1 MKKTLKQIL
10 LGVVCIMALTTI
22 ASCDK
27 DGNESGNGTPGGGGN
42 TPAGYV
48 DLNLPTGTLWKTT
61 NETNP
66 NDENG
71 LYTYD
76 EAMAAFGNKLPTK
89 GQYEELRHSCIWTWT
104 GSGYEIVGQNNN
116 YITLPVTWSNND
128 FYGGDLYGGDYW
140 LSSPKDSDSAWC
152 FHFDCY
158 EDGHGGSTGYSDAI
172 VSNRSERKTVRLVQY

>member
-10 LGVVCIMALTTI
+10 FGVVCIMALTTI
-22 ASCDK
+22 TSCDK
-27 DGNESGNGTPGGGGN
+27 DGNESGNSTPGGGGN

-76 EAMAAFGNKLPTK
+76 EAVAAFGNKLPTK
-89 GQYEELRHSCIWTWT
+89 GQYEELRHSCIWTRT

-116 YITLPVTWSNND
+116 YITLPATWILNED
-128 FYGGDLYGGDYW
+128 CFAGEYW
-140 LSSPKDSDSAWC
+140 LSSPKDTDSAWC
-152 FHFDCY
+152 LYFSYCHQT
-158 EDGHGGSTGYSDAI
+158 SIRDAI
-172 VSNRSERKTVRLVQY
+172 VSDRSERKSVRLVQY